1 MQPTDDLSRAVT
13 ATLPGRLDGDGD
25 GGPRAHRTTT
35 ATDTSRADRDGGDGS
50 GGGNAGF
57 PGHLVAAADLDGP
70 QVEELLRQAARL
82 REMPARQARTLLDGA
97 IVATLFFQPSTRTRL
112 GFEAAALRLGA
123 RVTGFADP
131 STSRSVDY
139 IGESLEDTARVVSE
153 LSDALVLRHYVT
165 GAARRAAQASLCPVI
180 NGGDG
185 SNEHPTQA
193 LSDIWTM
200 TRRLGGLAGTVVAL
214 VGDPG
219 TRVLRSLVHLL
230 ARMDLKRL
238 LFLVPPAAPLD
249 MTGLDAVTHTTLP
262 ADLAVLLHDSGTPYE
277 FRSDVSE
284 LLAEADVVEMMPVDV
299 PSLESHPAALSSH
312 VYVTPERYR
321 ITAAKIRAVGSK
333 ALVLHPGPRKDEL
346 HPDVDDT
353 PGGLYFEQVKDSL
366 YLRMAVLTQW
376 VAPR

>member
-1 MQPTDDLSRAVT
+1 MQPTVDF
-13 ATLPGRLDGDGD
+13 
-25 GGPRAHRTTT
+25 PR
-35 ATDTSRADRDGGDGS
+35 
-50 GGGNAGF
+50 
-57 PGHLVAAADLDGP
+57 HLVATADLSTAD
-70 QVEELLRQAARL
+70 VERLLAEAARL
-82 REMPARQARTLLDGA
+82 RETPPKRARTLLDGA

-165 GAARRAAQASLCPVI
+165 GAARRAAYAAVCPVI

-193 LSDIWTM
+193 LSDVWTM
-200 TRRLGGLAGTVVAL
+200 TRHLGGLGGAVVAL
-214 VGDPG
+214 AGDPG

-230 ARMDLKRL
+230 ARLEVKRL
-238 LFLVPPAAPLD
+238 LFLVPSAAPLI
-249 MTGLDAVTHTTLP
+249 MAGADAVTHTSLP
-262 ADLAVLLHDSGTPYE
+262 ADLTAVLEESGTAYE
-277 FRSDVSE
+277 FRSDVTE
-284 LLAEADVVEMMPVDV
+284 LLAEADVIEMMPIDV
-299 PSLESHPAALSSH
+299 PSLETHPSALSSH

-333 ALVLHPGPRKDEL
+333 ALILHPGPRKDEL
-346 HPDVDDT
+346 HPDVEGT

-366 YLRMAVLTQW
+366 YLRMAVLTQL
-376 VAPR
+376 VTHR

>member
-1 MQPTDDLSRAVT
+1 MQPTDDLRCHRA
-13 ATLPGRLDGDGD
+13 ATDGLLGRLPAADGL
-25 GGPRAHRTTT
+25 P
-35 ATDTSRADRDGGDGS
+35 
-50 GGGNAGF
+50 
-57 PGHLVAAADLDGP
+57 PHLVAAADLAP
-70 QVEELLRQAARL
+70 AHVEQLLARAAQL
-82 REMPARQARTLLDGA
+82 REMPARHALTLLDGA

-165 GAARRAAQASLCPVI
+165 GAARSAARAAVCPVI

-193 LSDIWTM
+193 LSDVWTM
-200 TRRLGGLAGTVVAL
+200 TRRLGGLKGSVIAL

-230 ARMDLKRL
+230 ARLEVKRL
-238 LFLVPPAAPLD
+238 LFLVPPAAPLLLRD
-249 MTGLDAVTHTTLP
+249 LDAVTHTSLP
-262 ADLAVLLHDSGTPYE
+262 ADLAALLQKTNTAYE
-277 FRSDVSE
+277 FRSDVTE
-284 LLAEADVVEMMPVDV
+284 LLAEADAIEMMPIDV
-299 PSLESHPAALSSH
+299 PSLESHPGALNSH

-321 ITAAKIRAVGSK
+321 ITADKIRTVGSK
-333 ALVLHPGPRKDEL
+333 ALILHPGPRKDEL

-376 VAPR
+376 VTHR

>member
-1 MQPTDDLSRAVT
+1 MHPTVDF
-13 ATLPGRLDGDGD
+13 
-25 GGPRAHRTTT
+25 PR
-35 ATDTSRADRDGGDGS
+35 
-50 GGGNAGF
+50 
-57 PGHLVAAADLDGP
+57 HLVATADLSTAD
-70 QVEELLRQAARL
+70 VERLLAEAAGL
-82 REMPARQARTLLDGA
+82 RETPPKRARTLLDGA

-165 GAARRAAQASLCPVI
+165 GAARRAAQAAVCPVV

-200 TRRLGGLAGTVVAL
+200 TRHLGGLGGAVVGL

-230 ARMDLKRL
+230 ARLEVKRL
-238 LFLVPPAAPLD
+238 LFLVPPAAPLI
-249 MTGLDAVTHTTLP
+249 MAGVDAVTHTTLP
-262 ADLAVLLHDSGTPYE
+262 VDLAAVLEESGTAYE
-277 FRSDVSE
+277 FRSDVTE
-284 LLAEADVVEMMPVDV
+284 LLAEADVVEMMPIDV
-299 PSLESHPAALSSH
+299 PSLETQPSALSSH
-312 VYVTPERYR
+312 VYVTPEPYR
-321 ITAAKIRAVGSK
+321 ITAAKIRAVGSR
-333 ALVLHPGPRKDEL
+333 ALILHPGPRKDEL
-346 HPDVDDT
+346 HPDVETT

-366 YLRMAVLTQW
+366 YLRMAVLTQL
-376 VAPR
+376 VTRR